1 MVKIKGNV
9 YDTVEIPRPSPPYV
23 TLEILSKD
31 KNICKGRDHLT
42 FILLLNMNLF
52 FKNVAKT
59 IVFLT

>member
-31 KNICKGRDHLT
+31 KNICKGKNHLT
-42 FILLLNMNLF
+42 FIFSIKCKLF
-52 FKNVAKT
+52 FKYASKM
-59 IVFLT
+59 ILS